1 MLYEMAP
8 MEGITN
14 YLYRRIH
21 RELFGGVDKY
31 FTPFI
36 SPNANL
42 TFTTKEQNE
51 IDPSHNEG
59 LWVVPQIL
67 ANQAGYFCWAM
78 EELRGRGYREV
89 NFNLGCPSGTVTAK
103 GKGAGFLS
111 EPEKLD
117 AFLDAVFSRAGD
129 MKISIKT
136 RVGRRSPEEWP
147 RLLEIYNRYPLS
159 ELIVHPRIQSDLY
172 RGQPRWETFS
182 YAVEHSKNPL
192 TYNGNLF
199 SVADTARFSA
209 QYSGIPAV
217 MLGRGAVADPQI
229 FNECRGGEKL
239 TRAQLQA
246 FHDRLYAAYQE
257 TLSGE
262 KNPIF
267 RMRELWSYWAPLFEN
282 PEKPLKKI
290 RRAECRADYEQAV
303 NTIFRQPFLT

>member
-1 MLYEMAP
+1 
-8 MEGITN
+8 
-14 YLYRRIH
+14 
-21 RELFGGVDKY
+21 
-31 FTPFI
+31 
-36 SPNANL
+36 
-42 TFTTKEQNE
+42 
-51 IDPSHNEG
+51 
-59 LWVVPQIL
+59 
-67 ANQAGYFCWAM
+67 
-78 EELRGRGYREV
+78 
-89 NFNLGCPSGTVTAK
+89 
-103 GKGAGFLS
+103 
-111 EPEKLD
+111 
-117 AFLDAVFSRAGD
+117 
-129 MKISIKT
+129 IKT